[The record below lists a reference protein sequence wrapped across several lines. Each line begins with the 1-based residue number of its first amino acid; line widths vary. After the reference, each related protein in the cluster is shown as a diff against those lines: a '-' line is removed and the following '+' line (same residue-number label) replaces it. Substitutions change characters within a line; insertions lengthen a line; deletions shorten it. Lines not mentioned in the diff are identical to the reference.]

1 METDSLEVVN
11 LWATRHDSRSV
22 VAPIL
27 LDIGELTTCFSS
39 FDICH
44 VVRSANEPAHI
55 CAKHACTIDRTDS
68 WLDNTPGFLVSA
80 LLADCPANTF
90 NQ

>member
-1 METDSLEVVN
+1 METNSLEVLN

-27 LDIGELTTCFSS
+27 LDIEELTTSFPS

-44 VVRSANEPAHI
+44 VVRSTNGPAHI
-55 CAKHACTIDRTDS
+55 CAKHACTIERTDS
-68 WLDNTPGFLVSA
+68 WLDNTPRFLVSS

>member
-1 METDSLEVVN
+1 MEIDSLEVVN
-11 LWATRHDSRSV
+11 LWATRLDSRSV

-27 LDIGELTTCFSS
+27 LDIGELITSFSF

-44 VVRSANEPAHI
+44 VRSANEPAHI
-55 CAKHACTIDRTDS
+55 CAKHACTIERTDS

-90 NQ
+90 H